1 MQLVGLGTGQEL
13 GQDVRATLDQ
23 ETSHAPFGQIIEN
36 EVQGQGVAGVDD
48 YGLRSDP
55 EAGQGG
61 GGAVDQAVGAG
72 GEEAG
77 PGIQVAGGGEGDAG
91 GVLGQAAGGAARA
104 AARVADQ
111 QPGVVLADRARADQ
125 DRVAAGPDLVHAVQ
139 VGRAGQ
145 DQALR
150 AGIVEVAVGRGGA
163 AQQDV
168 RAWRHGTPWLVSPQ
182 RSLGALLVTDA

>member
-1 MQLVGLGTGQEL
+1 MQLVGQLVGPGQEP

-36 EVQGQGVAGVDD
+36 ELQGQGVTGVDEA
-48 YGLRSDP
+48 GLIPDP
-55 EAGQGG
+55 GAGAGQGR
-61 GGAVDQAVGAG
+61 GGAVDQAFGAG

-77 PGIQVAGGGEGDAG
+77 AGVQVPGAGNSDAG
-91 GVLGQAAGGAARA
+91 RVLGQAAGGAAGA

-111 QPGVVLADRARADQ
+111 QPGVVAADRARADQ
-125 DRVAAGPDLVHAVQ
+125 DRVAAGPYVIDAVQ

-150 AGIVEVAVGRGGA
+150 AGVVEVAVGRDGA

-168 RAWRHGTPWLVSPQ
+168 RA
-182 RSLGALLVTDA
+182 